1 MYYNTNPIARY
12 SGLQYA
18 GSSLYNN
25 RGRVGRRKGKRS
37 ILKGRGGILSSL
49 GKTVGSKALSVI
61 KSGAKQAL
69 KRGKSAASSQ
79 LANLKSKAISS
90 GKSQLANLKS
100 QAISSG
106 KSLLDRGKSTA
117 VSKIKSLK
125 STFENKLKNKLAT
138 APAALASHA
147 TRKLEKLINKG
158 SSSLS
163 SALPASKRSQ
173 IGQRSSSR
181 RAGRRRRRRR
191 RRARAARLGLA
202 RAIGLNSSIG
212 ML

>member
-25 RGRVGRRKGKRS
+25 RVSSGRIGKRKGKRS
-37 ILKGRGGILSSL
+37 ILKGRGILSSL
-49 GKTVGSKALSVI
+49 SKTIGSKALSAI
-61 KSGAKQAL
+61 KSGAKQL
-69 KRGKSAASSQ
+69 VKRGKSAASSH
-79 LANLKSKAISS
+79 LANI
-90 GKSQLANLKS
+90 KS

-106 KSLLDRGKSTA
+106 KSLLDKGKSAA
-117 VSKIKSLK
+117 VSKLNSLK
-125 STFENKLKNKLAT
+125 STVANKLKDKLAT
-138 APAALASHA
+138 APAAIASHA
-147 TRKLEKLINKG
+147 TRKLEKLINRG
-158 SSSLS
+158 SSSS
-163 SALPASKRSQ
+163 SSSIPLSKRRGSAANQ
-173 IGQRSSSR
+173 LQSRVGRRPSR
-181 RAGRRRRRRR
+181 RSRRRRR

>member
-25 RGRVGRRKGKRS
+25 RVSSGRIGKRKGKRS
-37 ILKGRGGILSSL
+37 ILKGRGILSSL

-61 KSGAKQAL
+61 KSGAKQL
-69 KRGKSAASSQ
+69 VKRGKSAASSQ

-90 GKSQLANLKS
+90 GKS
-100 QAISSG
+100 
-106 KSLLDRGKSTA
+106 LLDKGKSTA
-117 VSKIKSLK
+117 VSKLNSLK
-125 STFENKLKNKLAT
+125 STVANKLKDKLT
-138 APAALASHA
+138 SAPAALASHA

-158 SSSLS
+158 SSSS
-163 SALPASKRSQ
+163 SASRVSKRRAANQLTSQ
-173 IGQRSSSR
+173 QSQRR
-181 RAGRRRRRRR
+181 GRRRRRRR